1 MKGWS
6 KHKLRRW
13 IPVTERL
20 PQMAGKYLVWIPSI
34 TGRGYIDILYYGE
47 PAFPNHRRERCFYE
61 SDSEWGDVFY
71 DDVIAWMELPEP
83 FNGEVEENG

>member
-6 KHKLRRW
+6 KHKIRRW

-20 PQMAGKYLVWIPSI
+20 PQKDGKYLVWLPQII
-34 TGRGYIDILYYGE
+34 AGEGDIDLLYYGK
-47 PAFPNHRRERCFYE
+47 PDGINKRDERCFYDA
-61 SDSEWGDVFY
+61 DSEWGDVPY

-83 FNGEVEENG
+83 FNREVEE

>member
-47 PAFPNHRRERCFYE
+47 PDFMHERSERCFYAA
-61 SDSEWGDVFY
+61 DSEWGDVPY

-83 FNGEVEENG
+83 FNGEVDE

>member
-1 MKGWS
+1 MTGWS

-20 PQMAGKYLVWIPSI
+20 PKKDGKYLAWIPSI
-34 TGRGYIDILYYGE
+34 TGKGYIDILYYGE
-47 PAFPNHRRERCFYE
+47 PDFINKRDERCFYDA
-61 SDSEWGDVFY
+61 DSEYGDVPY

-83 FNGEVEENG
+83 FNGEVTE